1 MEPIY
6 SSELAEHVGERVLLA
21 GWVHARRDLGSV
33 SFLVLR
39 DRAGLAQVVLDD
51 GPLEFLAESVVEVEG
66 LVVAAEQALAQGERR
81 SLVLDFLRRRECM
94 GERIEGSDLLEVAL
108 PHALQE
114 KQAEMELDL
123 LLRVWQVMHPGIRIE
138 VIR

>member
-1 MEPIY
+1 MRVRLRL
-6 SSELAEHVGERVLLA
+6 SNQELAD
-21 GWVHARRDLGSV
+21 DL
-33 SFLVLR
+33 
-39 DRAGLAQVVLDD
+39 
-51 GPLEFLAESVVEVEG
+51 
-66 LVVAAEQALAQGERR
+66 
-81 SLVLDFLRRRECM
+81 LDFLRRRD
-94 GERIEGSDLLEVAL
+94 DLLEVAL